1 MKLQEILFE
10 RGAWII
16 PIFGN
21 ELGIYRKNIV
31 GLPNFDQSGAGIIRG
46 LSKIGFSEA

>member
-16 PIFGN
+16 PVYIN
-21 ELGIYRKNIV
+21 ELALYKANIV
-31 GLPNFDQSGAGIIRG
+31 GCRSLDQSGAGVYRALPS
-46 LSKIGFSEA
+46 LSLAS